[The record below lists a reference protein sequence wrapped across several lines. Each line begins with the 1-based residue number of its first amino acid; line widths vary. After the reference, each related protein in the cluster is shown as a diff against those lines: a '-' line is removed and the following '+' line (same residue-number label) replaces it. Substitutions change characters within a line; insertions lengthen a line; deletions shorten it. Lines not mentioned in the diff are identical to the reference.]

1 VGAFFLPSNSSAF
14 ALSDDGT
21 RSFALG
27 QPGNNMANA
36 TKAQLEARV
45 AELEAQLTAST
56 TDPREGDMVR
66 LVGLLKS
73 VKDISRPDGKF
84 TVCALLTNSTTDNRG
99 GQKTRIDL
107 PIDSIIATDNGVR
120 IASDIYAIAGNT
132 EWARVA
138 ISGYWTVFGDVTRND
153 RGYPVAH
160 RRQLRAQRIEVLNAK
175 HIEVEAPLAEPT
187 SEEIAF

>member
-1 VGAFFLPSNSSAF
+1 
-14 ALSDDGT
+14 
-21 RSFALG
+21 
-27 QPGNNMANA
+27 MANA
-36 TKAQLEARV
+36 TKADLEARI

-56 TDPREGDMVR
+56 TDPREAGMVR
-66 LVGLLKS
+66 LVGMLKA

-84 TVCALLTNSTTDNRG
+84 TVCAILTNSTTDNRG
-99 GQKTRIDL
+99 GQETRIDL

-138 ISGYWTVFGDVTRND
+138 ISGYWTVFGEVTRND

-187 SEEIAF
+187 SEETPF